1 MVLRRTSVNKSFLT
15 NEMLVNF
22 EIRNRFGSIAAVFR
36 KSGLE
41 DYLRN
46 ATSILNKSSDINIP
60 LTLDYSLI
68 PQDITI
74 ATNTPE
80 FCVRHVYE
88 IRSEEA
94 TQNDQEQ
101 DAVHHGAIY
110 EIIENSH
117 YLTVEWQN
125 NEISN
130 SESEIEDRGDVIS
143 FSYVEPVN
151 GNSYDEIT
159 STYYEDVDWR
169 NSIVSSEESCPELDF
184 SGVNIETTENVG
196 KAPEHARK
204 CYLLKREENHG
215 ETESDIIQNYSRK
228 TSSSAAQSHIYVT
241 VLSNE

>member
-1 MVLRRTSVNKSFLT
+1 MVFEHKTSF
-15 NEMLVNF
+15 
-22 EIRNRFGSIAAVFR
+22 FR
-36 KSGLE
+36 
-41 DYLRN
+41 
-46 ATSILNKSSDINIP
+46 
-60 LTLDYSLI
+60 
-68 PQDITI
+68 
-74 ATNTPE
+74 
-80 FCVRHVYE
+80 
-88 IRSEEA
+88 EA

-196 KAPEHARK
+196 KAPGTCPK
-204 CYLLKREENHG
+204 VLFTKREENHG